1 MEEQVDA
8 LDELEHDRAFE
19 RVSAVD
25 VFTGGPTSARGD
37 LMPVNKVDIEP
48 VPAPVVSISPSSLNR
63 LLECPRRLAYGRD
76 DTTRH
81 LQKPSTRTA
90 LGVAAHG
97 LTEAAHVRTVEL
109 GADDLMSWL
118 RQTWDTLVAGQA
130 EQLPGGVARQGC
142 AATSQLAGVRD
153 HKGPLGSEPGPTGQ
167 PLTEPSGRAPR
178 GGRGRAVLYQPSPGV
193 ERRLDDQASGLF
205 GTPDRV
211 EEAGGR
217 LRVVD
222 LKSGI
227 GQKEMT
233 SGQRRQLLIYT
244 WLVGRAAGRVPDDLV
259 ILDVKGE
266 EHVVPVAADAVQAV
280 VDEAK
285 SAVAAFNAVIAG
297 PRVPGSPEPEVCRWC
312 EFRVVCGDFWEA
324 RESDWP
330 THDIAGAVTA
340 VEGARV
346 ELSPVE
352 GGRDRVATA
361 GGWRSGPA
369 VGQTVLATDLAPAG
383 PDTPRM
389 RWNSRIRLIT

>member
-1 MEEQVDA
+1 
-8 LDELEHDRAFE
+8 
-19 RVSAVD
+19 
-25 VFTGGPTSARGD
+25 
-37 LMPVNKVDIEP
+37 MPVNKVDIEP

-81 LQKPSTRTA
+81 WQKPSTRTA

-130 EQLPGGVARQGC
+130 EQLQAAWPGRDVPPPRSWPGYATTKVRLVRSLARRAAAHGALRPRAPGRPGPGG
-142 AATSQLAGVRD
+142 
-153 HKGPLGSEPGPTGQ
+153 
-167 PLTEPSGRAPR
+167 
-178 GGRGRAVLYQPSPGV
+178 AVPAFPWV

-352 GGRDRVATA
+352 GVVTGSRLLVVGDQV
-361 GGWRSGPA
+361 PA
-369 VGQTVLATDLAPAG
+369 VGQTVLATDLEPAG
-383 PDTPRM
+383 HDTVRM